1 MTYLTEL
8 RRESKVKIVNN
19 FNGLGSVN
27 MREYI
32 RHPSD
37 IPIEFSLDNTLKKN
51 KELLNNVSEGGL
63 SFQSNLFIEPSS
75 IINVSVPFF
84 KYKMNIKSIVVWC
97 KKNSDYYDI
106 GVEFID
112 LENEF
117 RARMVEQ
124 ICYIEH
130 FKKEVYINEGRKL
143 TGEEAAIEWI
153 KKFAKNFPYYS

>member
-1 MTYLTEL
+1 
-8 RRESKVKIVNN
+8 
-19 FNGLGSVN
+19 

-37 IPIEFSLDNTLKKN
+37 IPIEFSLDNITKN
-51 KELLNNVSEGGL
+51 KKEFLNNVSESGL
-63 SFQSNLFIEPSS
+63 CFQSNLFIEPSS

-97 KKNSDYYDI
+97 KRNSENYDV

-130 FKKEVYINEGRKL
+130 FKKEVLINEGRNL
-143 TGEEAAIEWI
+143 TGEEAAKEWI
-153 KKFAKNFPYYS
+153 QKFADSFPYYR